1 MIIIIERRYNM
12 KNEKEHN
19 VQENVAMT
27 NLERAKEMLKESDK
41 EYQSLLKELLTASNP
56 TKLKEKMYQK
66 IEELKE
72 LISKGAK
79 ESDLDLEEIQK
90 MEDNIEDTLT
100 QNK

>member
-1 MIIIIERRYNM
+1 M
-12 KNEKEHN
+12 KNEKENN
-19 VQENVAMT
+19 VQENVSMT

-41 EYQSLLKELLTASNP
+41 EYQSLLNELLTASNP

>member
-1 MIIIIERRYNM
+1 M
-12 KNEKEHN
+12 KNETENN
-19 VQENVAMT
+19 VQENVSMT

-41 EYQSLLKELLTASNP
+41 EYQSLLKELLMASNP

>member
-1 MIIIIERRYNM
+1 M
-12 KNEKEHN
+12 KNEKENN
-19 VQENVAMT
+19 VQENVSMT

>member
-1 MIIIIERRYNM
+1 M
-12 KNEKEHN
+12 KNEKENN
-19 VQENVAMT
+19 VQENVSMT

-41 EYQSLLKELLTASNP
+41 EYQSLLNELLKSSNP

>member
-1 MIIIIERRYNM
+1 M
-12 KNEKEHN
+12 KNEKENN
-19 VQENVAMT
+19 VQENVSMT

-41 EYQSLLKELLTASNP
+41 EYQSLLKELLMASNP

>member
-1 MIIIIERRYNM
+1 M
-12 KNEKEHN
+12 KNEKEN
-19 VQENVAMT
+19 NLQENVSMI